1 MSYAV
6 SAALQ
11 SAVFTAIASDI
22 AVGDAVGDAVYDAVP
37 SGALPNMYI
46 NLGPETVRVAD
57 DKTGSGAVHSF
68 VVSVVTEV
76 PGFFAA
82 KEAAGAVC
90 DVLHDAA
97 LTLDRGRLVSL
108 RFERA
113 RAVKIDKG
121 TGRRIDLTFRAR
133 TEDNQSNNI

>member
-11 SAVFTAIASDI
+11 SAVFAAVASDI
-22 AVGDAVGDAVYDAVP
+22 AVGDAVGDAVYDALP
-37 SGALPNMYI
+37 SGALPSIYI
-46 NLGPETVRVAD
+46 SIGPETVKVAD
-57 DKTGSGAVHSF
+57 DMTGSGAIHNF
-68 VVSVVTEV
+68 VVSVVTDV

-82 KEAAGAVC
+82 KEVAGAVC
-90 DVLHDAA
+90 DVLHDAD
-97 LTLDRGRLVSL
+97 LTLNRGTLVSL

-113 RAVKIDKG
+113 RAIKIDKG

-133 TEDNQSNNI
+133 TEDN

>member
-1 MSYAV
+1 MSYAM

-11 SAVFTAIASDI
+11 SAVFA
-22 AVGDAVGDAVYDAVP
+22 AVSADMAVSGAVGDAVYDA
-37 SGALPNMYI
+37 LPGGSLPPLYVSI
-46 NLGPETVRVAD
+46 GPETVVAED
-57 DKTGSGAVHSF
+57 DKTGGGAAHRF

-82 KEAAGAVC
+82 KEVAGAVC
-90 DVLHDAA
+90 DALQDAD
-97 LTLDRGRLVSL
+97 LTLSRGRLVSL

-133 TEDNQSNNI
+133 TEDN

>member
-11 SAVFTAIASDI
+11 GAVFAAVTSDP
-22 AVGDAVGDAVYDAVP
+22 AVVDAVGDAVYDALP
-37 SGALPNMYI
+37 SGALPSLYI
-46 NLGPETVRVAD
+46 SLGPETVKVAD
-57 DKTGSGAVHSF
+57 DKTGGGAVHSF
-68 VVSVVTEV
+68 VLSVVTEA
-76 PGFFAA
+76 PGFLAA
-82 KEAAGAVC
+82 KVAAGAVC
-90 DVLHDAA
+90 DVLHDAD
-97 LTLDRGRLVSL
+97 LPLDRGRLVSL

-133 TEDNQSNNI
+133 TEDN

>member
-11 SAVFTAIASDI
+11 SAVFSAIASDTAVVE
-22 AVGDAVGDAVYDAVP
+22 AVGSAVFDALP
-37 SGALPNMYI
+37 SGALPSLYI
-46 NLGPETVRVAD
+46 SLGPESVRVAD
-57 DKTGSGAVHSF
+57 DKTGDGAMHRF
-68 VVSVVTEV
+68 VVSVVTEA

-82 KEAAGAVC
+82 KETAGAVC
-90 DVLHDAA
+90 DVLHDAD
-97 LTLDRGRLVSL
+97 LPLDRGRLVSL

-113 RAVKIDKG
+113 RAQKIEKG

-133 TEDNQSNNI
+133 TEDN